1 MGHFV
6 PSSSVWLLSFA
17 IFCGTSAQARG
28 QSATS
33 TSIEPAS
40 SVAELQKKM
49 DRVGAEQVL
58 PSLTRLASEVPPPAG
73 AHRVRGAALYTLNR
87 FPEADD
93 AFRLA
98 LIDDPSDV
106 AAMQLRGLTLYRLG
120 KMAEAIPLLERASN
134 WNGETRVDPHYVL
147 ALCYLEIRRYDDARH
162 AFAAQ
167 YGFAPDSA
175 PAHLL
180 MARMLLRR
188 DFVPESQ
195 TEARRALEL
204 DPALPMAHL
213 LLGEVAL
220 VGEHLDEALAEFD
233 KEVHRDPLFGGV
245 YDRLGDTYA
254 RKGDFVRAQQAL
266 ERALLLEPTTTA
278 PYILLGKVLLKEQD
292 AVSATGY
299 LERAEKMDPAN
310 SMTHFLLS
318 QAYRSSGRTEE
329 ARREAE
335 LVQKLRPET
344 AAPAPTATP
353 AETAAPAE
361 TAKPD

>member
-1 MGHFV
+1 MGRSA
-6 PSSSVWLLSFA
+6 PNSSMWLLCLA
-17 IFCGTSAQARG
+17 VACGMSLQARG
-28 QSATS
+28 QATTSAS
-33 TSIEPAS
+33 TEPSS
-40 SVAELQKKM
+40 SVAELQKRV
-49 DRVGAEQVL
+49 DRGGAEQVL
-58 PSLTRLASEVPPPAG
+58 PALTRLAAGTPPPAG
-73 AHRVRGAALYTLNR
+73 AHRVRGAALYALNR
-87 FPEADD
+87 FPDADE

-98 LIDDPSDV
+98 LIDDPGDV

-120 KMAEAIPLLERASN
+120 KPAEAVPLLERASH
-134 WNGETRVDPHYVL
+134 WSGETRVDPNYVL
-147 ALCYLEIRRYDDARH
+147 ALCYMDTRRYDDARR

-167 YGFAPDSA
+167 YGFNPESA

-180 MARMLLRR
+180 MARVLLRR
-188 DFVPESQ
+188 DYVPLAQ

-220 VGEHLDEALAEFD
+220 AGEHLDEAVAEFD
-233 KEVHRDPLFGGV
+233 QEARRDPLFGGV
-245 YDRLGDTYA
+245 YDRLGDAYA

-292 AVSATGY
+292 PVSATGY

-318 QAYRSSGRTEE
+318 QAYRGSGRTEE

-344 AAPAPTATP
+344 AAPVEALRPN
-353 AETAAPAE
+353 
-361 TAKPD
+361 